1 MHPIATNARL
11 AFGVYRL
18 CLSGTHRLAFARA
31 LERWLQQQER
41 DAAVDALFDVAP
53 DPAEQLRQLYTCF
66 LEQELSA
73 ACAVRWLQV
82 SLFSPD
88 PQLEV
93 ALSSAT
99 LAYYRQGLAL
109 ALAEAAPAAPP
120 GPSPEDSD

>member
-31 LERWLQQQER
+31 LE
-41 DAAVDALFDVAP
+41 
-53 DPAEQLRQLYTCF
+53 
-66 LEQELSA
+66 
-73 ACAVRWLQV
+73 RWLQV